1 LLHDFHRNTAAAM
14 PELLRQLKAA
24 GDNIVHFEPKGE
36 LSKIAQYDEMFNHGD
51 KLSSNNTRP
60 ENNVVHA
67 IGE

>member
-1 LLHDFHRNTAAAM
+1 LLHDFHRNIAAAM

-24 GDNIVHFEPKGE
+24 RDNIVHFEPKGE
-36 LSKIAQYDEMFNHGD
+36 LSKIAQYDE
-51 KLSSNNTRP
+51 TRP

>member
-1 LLHDFHRNTAAAM
+1 LHDFHRNTAAAM

-36 LSKIAQYDEMFNHGD
+36 LSKIAQYDE
-51 KLSSNNTRP
+51 TRP

>member
-1 LLHDFHRNTAAAM
+1 M

-36 LSKIAQYDEMFNHGD
+36 LSKIAQYDETFNHGD
-51 KLSSNNTRP
+51 KLPSNNTRP